1 MLLFYVFVLLGD
13 IFMCPKKKIIKL
25 HALQKVLL
33 ASKVLQQNSGS
44 SPIPKPGMTW
54 CSIIVAMTWM
64 CPLKINILKPEP
76 LRGILLG
83 CEAFERWLSR
93 EGLMIFYKDMILLS
107 QRPQRAPL
115 PLPPCEDTE
124 RRYYLWTRKQ
134 ALTRPICGSALIL
147 DFPASR
153 IVTKKFL
160 TFISYPVSGILLQ
173 KPKQTK

>member
-44 SPIPKPGMTW
+44 FPIPKPGMRW
-54 CSIIVAMTWM
+54 CSIIVAMIWM
-64 CPLKINILKPEP
+64 CPLKIHILKPEP
-76 LRGILLG
+76 LRGIALG
-83 CEAFERWLSR
+83 CEAFERWLSY
-93 EGLMIFYKDMILLS
+93 EGLTIFYKDIRLLS

-124 RRYYLWTRKQ
+124 KRCYQWTRKQ
-134 ALTRPICGSALIL
+134 ALTRPISGSALIL
-147 DFPASR
+147 GFPASR
-153 IVTKKFL
+153 TITKKFL
-160 TFISYPVSGILLQ
+160 TFISYAVWYFVTEA
-173 KPKQTK
+173 KTD

>member
-54 CSIIVAMTWM
+54 CSIIVAMTWL
-64 CPLKINILKPEP
+64 CPLTINILKPEP

-93 EGLMIFYKDMILLS
+93 EGLMIFYKDMRLLS